1 MEMIDPFANESEAW
15 QVDGLTIENRTD
27 RVSIYGSLD
36 ITRDRRGLEK
46 ARRLARLF
54 DAILERLSQ
63 EELPEEMAPPTNI
76 EVVDNPFK

>member
-63 EELPEEMAPPTNI
+63 EELPEEMAPPTKV